1 MTSFM
6 RAGQQGSLLSGPV
19 LALLEPTARMVRLLP
34 VSAVVQPRINPA
46 IVRSYDVRGCV
57 GRQLGLDDA
66 YALGLAY
73 AAIAC
78 SRRKRRIAV
87 CRDGRQSSL
96 ELENALLDGLIA
108 GGLQVHR
115 LGLGPTPLL
124 YFAVQ
129 AGQLD
134 GGVMVTGSHNPPDHN
149 GFKLL
154 LGGEPVFGRALQELV
169 ATAPIARVGGSLC
182 EFNLGGDSGAGAYI
196 ERLAA
201 IGEGAPALHVIW
213 DCGSGA
219 VGAVIGALTA
229 RLPGRHTLLNATV
242 DGRFPAHHPDPSVPQ
257 NLCELQRAVVALRA
271 DMGVAFD
278 GDGDRIGVVDST
290 GAIIWPDQ
298 LLLLLALEL
307 LGARPGMPVVA
318 DVKSS
323 RVLFEE
329 VARLGGRAVMAPS
342 GYVVVRAAMLREGA
356 PLAGEM
362 SGHIFFADCWH
373 ATDDALFVAIRVLL
387 ALGRQGR
394 SLADF
399 RASLPPT
406 AATPELRLPCPE
418 QRKEHV
424 IREVAARLGAA
435 GVRIDTT
442 DGLRVTTQEGWWLLR
457 ASGTEPKLTARCEA
471 ADAEGLER
479 LQRELMSHLRQSG
492 ISCQAKS

>member
-1 MTSFM
+1 
-6 RAGQQGSLLSGPV
+6 
-19 LALLEPTARMVRLLP
+19 
-34 VSAVVQPRINPA
+34 
-46 IVRSYDVRGCV
+46 
-57 GRQLGLDDA
+57 
-66 YALGLAY
+66 
-73 AAIAC
+73 
-78 SRRKRRIAV
+78 
-87 CRDGRQSSL
+87 
-96 ELENALLDGLIA
+96 
-108 GGLQVHR
+108 
-115 LGLGPTPLL
+115 
-124 YFAVQ
+124 
-129 AGQLD
+129 
-134 GGVMVTGSHNPPDHN
+134 
-149 GFKLL
+149 
-154 LGGEPVFGRALQELV
+154 
-169 ATAPIARVGGSLC
+169 
-182 EFNLGGDSGAGAYI
+182 
-196 ERLAA
+196 
-201 IGEGAPALHVIW
+201 
-213 DCGSGA
+213 

-307 LGARPGMPVVA
+307 LGARPAMPVVA